1 MFDAISSTKG
11 CYTGQE
17 VVERVISLG
26 KLPAKVTTY
35 GFESEDTFSIDESE
49 LVDADKA
56 KAGDMISLSSLPNQT
71 NHILLA
77 RVKRAFLEKDLF
89 INGKGPLIAL
99 KTF

>member
-35 GFESEDTFSIDESE
+35 GFESDGTEAIEGSEIIDTEKS
-49 LVDADKA
+49 
-56 KAGDMISLSSLPNQT
+56 KAGEIISLVSLPSQSKKL
-71 NHILLA
+71 LLA

-89 INGKGPLIAL
+89 LTSNDNTIAL